1 MQKSIPVFVM
11 SALFAGFAGEAAAQ
25 GRTGEAVYTEVCSE
39 CHMKGEKG
47 APKVGDRT
55 AWAKLI
61 KEGQVAVTADG
72 YVGVRLMPP
81 KGGRPDLSVE
91 EFARAVTHMART
103 GGATWT
109 DADGKTMEAI
119 KARIAKRQAA
129 TDRKK

>member
-1 MQKSIPVFVM
+1 MQSGILVFVTA
-11 SALFAGFAGEAAAQ
+11 ALLSGITGMADAQDKSGETIYA
-25 GRTGEAVYTEVCSE
+25 EVCAE
-39 CHMKGEKG
+39 CHGKGLNG
-47 APKVGDRT
+47 APKFGDRT

-103 GGATWT
+103 GGATWK
-109 DADGKTMEAI
+109 DADVKTMEAI

-129 TDRKK
+129 NDRKK